1 MTDKE
6 AIYEDAGITGEIG
19 FGESPAIVVIDLQT
33 AFTDPECPLGSDL
46 DETVEANAEL
56 LETAREH
63 DVPIYFTRCVYREDA
78 RDGAIFAEKIPST
91 AELTSDSKWL
101 EIDPRLTP
109 TDEDHIVEKQQPSG
123 FFDTELD
130 TMLTYEGIDTT
141 VITGATTS
149 GCVRATVVD
158 ACSHGYRP
166 IVPVECVG
174 DRAED
179 PHEANLFD
187 MGSKYADLMDLAEVK
202 SSIREVS
209 STTDSGQE
217 PQSADAK

>member
-6 AIYEDAGITGEIG
+6 EIYEDSGITGEIG
-19 FGESPAIVVIDLQT
+19 FGDSPAIVVIDLQT
-33 AFTDPECPLGSDL
+33 AFTDPECSLGSDL

-63 DVPIYFTRCVYREDA
+63 DVPIYFTRCVYRDDA
-78 RDGAIFAEKIPST
+78 RDGAVFAEKIPST
-91 AELTSDSKWL
+91 AELTRDSKWL
-101 EIDPRLTP
+101 EIDPRLDP
-109 TDEDHIVEKQQPSG
+109 SGDDHIVEKQQPSG

-149 GCVRATVVD
+149 GCVRATVTD

-166 IVPVECVG
+166 IVPEECVG
-174 DRAED
+174 DRAEG

-187 MGSKYADLMDLAEVK
+187 MDSKYADVMALEDVKARIGEVAE
-202 SSIREVS
+202 
-209 STTDSGQE
+209 
-217 PQSADAK
+217 

>member
-1 MTDKE
+1 MGDTE
-6 AIYEDAGITGEIG
+6 EIYEESGITGDIG
-19 FGESPAIVVIDLQT
+19 FGDSPAIVVIDLQT
-33 AFTDPECPLGSDL
+33 AFTDPACSLGSDL
-46 DETVEANAEL
+46 DETVEANADL

-63 DVPIYFTRCVYREDA
+63 DVPIYFTRCVYRDDA

-91 AELTSDSKWL
+91 AELTRDSEWL
-101 EIDPRLTP
+101 EIDPRLGP
-109 TDEDHIVEKQQPSG
+109 SDSDHIVEKQQPSG

-166 IVPVECVG
+166 IVPEECVG

-187 MGSKYADLMDLAEVK
+187 MDSKYADVMDLEDVK
-202 SSIREVS
+202 RMIAA
-209 STTDSGQE
+209 T
-217 PQSADAK
+217 AD

>member
-1 MTDKE
+1 MSDTE
-6 AIYEDAGITGEIG
+6 EIYEESGITGDIG
-19 FGESPAIVVIDLQT
+19 FGDSPAIVVIDLQT
-33 AFTDPECPLGSDL
+33 AFTDPACSLGSDL
-46 DETVEANAEL
+46 DGTVKANADL

-63 DVPIYFTRCVYREDA
+63 DVPIYFTRCVYRDDA

-91 AELTSDSKWL
+91 AELTRDSEWL
-101 EIDPRLTP
+101 EIDPRLDP
-109 TDEDHIVEKQQPSG
+109 SDGDHIVEKQQPSG

-166 IVPVECVG
+166 IVPEECVG

-187 MGSKYADLMDLAEVK
+187 MDSKYADVMDLEDVK
-202 SSIREVS
+202 RMI
-209 STTDSGQE
+209 
-217 PQSADAK
+217 DATSD

>member
-1 MTDKE
+1 MSDTE
-6 AIYEDAGITGEIG
+6 EIYEESGITGDIG
-19 FGESPAIVVIDLQT
+19 FGDSPAIVVIDLQT
-33 AFTDPECPLGSDL
+33 AFTDPACSLGSDL
-46 DETVEANAEL
+46 DGTVEANADL

-63 DVPIYFTRCVYREDA
+63 DVPIYFTRCVYRDDA

-91 AELTSDSKWL
+91 AELTRDSEWL
-101 EIDPRLTP
+101 EIDPRLDP
-109 TDEDHIVEKQQPSG
+109 SDGDHIVEKQQPSG

-166 IVPVECVG
+166 IVPEECVG

-187 MGSKYADLMDLAEVK
+187 MDSKYADVMGLGDVKTRLSETAE
-202 SSIREVS
+202 
-209 STTDSGQE
+209 
-217 PQSADAK
+217 

>member
-1 MTDKE
+1 MSDTE
-6 AIYEDAGITGEIG
+6 EIYEESGITGDIG

-33 AFTDPECPLGSDL
+33 AFTDPACSLGSDL
-46 DETVEANAEL
+46 DDTVEANADL
-56 LETAREH
+56 LEIAREH
-63 DVPIYFTRCVYREDA
+63 DVPIYFTRCVYRDDA

-91 AELTSDSKWL
+91 AELTRDSEWL
-101 EIDPRLTP
+101 EIDPRLDP
-109 TDEDHIVEKQQPSG
+109 SDDDHIVEKQQPSG

-130 TMLTYEGIDTT
+130 TMLTYEGVDTT

-166 IVPVECVG
+166 IVPEECVG

-187 MGSKYADLMDLAEVK
+187 MDSKYADVMGLDDVK
-202 SSIREVS
+202 TRLSEIE
-209 STTDSGQE
+209 
-217 PQSADAK
+217 

>member
-1 MTDKE
+1 MSDTE
-6 AIYEDAGITGEIG
+6 EIYEESGITGDIG
-19 FGESPAIVVIDLQT
+19 FGDSPAIVVIDLQT
-33 AFTDPECPLGSDL
+33 AFTDPACSLGSDL
-46 DETVEANAEL
+46 DDTVEANADL

-63 DVPIYFTRCVYREDA
+63 DVPIYFTRCVYRDDA
-78 RDGAIFAEKIPST
+78 RDGAVFAEKIPST
-91 AELTSDSKWL
+91 AELTRDSEWL
-101 EIDPRLTP
+101 EIDPRLEP
-109 TDEDHIVEKQQPSG
+109 SDDDHVVEKQQPSG

-130 TMLTYEGIDTT
+130 TMLTYEGVDTT

-166 IVPVECVG
+166 IVPEECVG

-187 MGSKYADLMDLAEVK
+187 MDSKYADVIGLDDV
-202 SSIREVS
+202 
-209 STTDSGQE
+209 TTRLSETG
-217 PQSADAK
+217 